1 MSLKSPLYCVSG
13 VLVLSWYPPGM
24 ADDNGE
30 PSDDL
35 VPAILDTAH
44 QYSIQVSLQEEP
56 TCSLPYS
63 GEVLSS
69 AHRVSASTEVLGSS
83 PGITNMWQV

>member
-1 MSLKSPLYCVSG
+1 MPLKGFLYCLG

-30 PSDDL
+30 PTDDL

-44 QYSIQVSLQEEP
+44 QYNIQVS
-56 TCSLPYS
+56 SLIL
-63 GEVLSS
+63 ENVLSS
-69 AHRVSASTEVLGSS
+69 PPSPCPTPGVSQFA
-83 PGITNMWQV
+83 PIWQS